1 MVRASSINVDRTKI
15 VGLMLANGLIDFQV
29 LYHHK
34 SLGYSDV
41 NTANGTLIYGLAAVI
56 IGEAIFGKRGATG
69 PYFSSNRFL
78 SYL

>member
-15 VGLMLANGLIDFQV
+15 IGLMLANGLIGLSGALSSQ
-29 LYHHK
+29 

-56 IGEAIFGKRGATG
+56 IGEAILEKEELLLDLFQQ
-69 PYFSSNRFL
+69 
-78 SYL
+78 